1 MPYRHR
7 APPEVTSMLML
18 LIALAVIISL
28 VGEVAYGL
36 IKDKY
41 EVRWVR
47 PEVSEHYALMRQLG
61 GMQRNGSRI

>member
-1 MPYRHR
+1 
-7 APPEVTSMLML
+7 MLML

-36 IKDKY
+36 IKEKY
-41 EVRWVR
+41 ELRWVR